1 MAGHDADKHYFDEL
15 ARAVDSRWTAAGR
28 GAEQLTDIAAAALEE
43 VPVPETLDALT
54 VLDRLARDDAL
65 PKQRKVDDQFG
76 QPPTVLYL
84 SEGLEVQALTWIEG
98 STSIHQ
104 HGFDGAFRVL
114 QGSSLH
120 VEYDFD
126 PSEELADGHLLA
138 GELRMRSSEVLT
150 AGAVRPIPSGPE
162 FIHSLFHLERPS
174 VTIVV
179 RNESSNL
186 PFPQYDYRHPGVGV
200 DIQAKDERLGMRL
213 RSVRSIEAVAPGDG
227 LRVALDLVRTE
238 DLWTA
243 FRVTEFWFRAISD
256 DEGFADLAEALA
268 ARDTTMGG
276 VVEEM
281 FREQKRQGRLLRRR
295 GLLEQ
300 QRHRLLL
307 AVLVNLPDPGSV
319 AATMAALFPG
329 RAPAE
334 VTIEIV
340 DELASPQYRGLSG
353 MHLAPESLDAVRGA
367 LREERFA
374 DALALLGDQWHPPSL
389 ADLA

>member
-1 MAGHDADKHYFDEL
+1 MTVHEANQRYFDEL
-15 ARAVDSRWTAAGR
+15 GRAVDSRWSAAGR
-28 GAEQLTDIAAAALEE
+28 RNEQLTEIATKALEE
-43 VPVPETLDALT
+43 VPVPDTLDAVT

-65 PKQRKVDDQFG
+65 PKQRKVTDQFG

-84 SEGLEVQALTWIEG
+84 SSGLEVQALTWIEG

-104 HGFDGAFRVL
+104 HGFDGGFRVL

-126 PSEELADGHLLA
+126 QSEELGDGHLLA
-138 GELRMRSSEVLT
+138 GTLRMRSSEVLT
-150 AGAVRPIPSGPE
+150 AGDVRPIPAGPE

-179 RNESSNL
+179 RNVSSNL
-186 PFPQYDYRHPGVGV
+186 PFPQYDYRHPGLGI
-200 DIQAKDERLGMRL
+200 DIQAKDERLSMRL
-213 RSVRSIEAVAPGDG
+213 RGLRSMETVAPGDG

-243 FRVTEFWFRAISD
+243 FRVTEFWFRMVSD
-256 DEGFADLAEALA
+256 DEGFADLAVALA
-268 ARDTTMGG
+268 TRDETMGG
-276 VVEEM
+276 LVEEM
-281 FREQKRQGRLLRRR
+281 FAEQKRQARLLRRR
-295 GLLEQ
+295 GMLDRQ
-300 QRHRLLL
+300 PHRLLL

-329 RAPAE
+329 REPTE
-334 VTIEIV
+334 VTMEIV
-340 DELASPQYRGLSG
+340 NELASPQFRGLSG
-353 MHLAPESLDAVRGA
+353 MHLSPEGLDAVRTA
-367 LREERFA
+367 LLEDRFD
-374 DALALLGDQWHPPSL
+374 DALSLLGDQWHPPSL